1 MDYDLLLDVIEIF
14 AGAYLLF
21 MAFKMKTT
29 GSLTD
34 NGLISKGLDLN
45 KAPEP
50 QNYIKVMFPWSC
62 VVGVLLIVCGVASR
76 ILSTTDYYDKC
87 VLATTSVSAILVIG
101 YGFIA
106 MKSQK
111 NFLEPKGG
119 SSIKKNNKK
128 F

>member
-29 GSLTD
+29 GSLSE

-50 QNYIKVMFPWSC
+50 HNYIKVMFPWST
-62 VVGVLLIVCGVASR
+62 VTGVLLIICGVVSR
-76 ILSTTDYYDKC
+76 ILSGTELYDKC
-87 VLATTSVSAILVIG
+87 VMVTTSVSAILVIG
-101 YGFIA
+101 YGYIA

-111 NFLEPKGG
+111 KFLEPSG
-119 SSIKKNNKK
+119 SIKSGKK
-128 F
+128 GR